1 MVACCDHLQLHLLQH
16 VHTAMLQPLLH
27 TGLYPTGLHAAGVP
41 SEFRCHRTSFGAK
54 AAGGKGC
61 GCGWGGVGWREVV
74 GCEGGWMWVG
84 WGVGGVG
91 WGGVGEGVG
100 AGVGGG
106 WVGGWGMGGGCLHK
120 AATCQTMPAEL
131 LRYTVS

>member
-61 GCGWGGVGWREVV
+61 GCGWGGVGW
-74 GCEGGWMWVG
+74 
-84 WGVGGVG
+84 
-91 WGGVGEGVG
+91 VG
-100 AGVGGG
+100 AGVEVGGG
-106 WVGGWGMGGGCLHK
+106 VGLGRVGVGGWGGWGCEGIRAVAK
-120 AATCQTMPAEL
+120 EIETRTW
-131 LRYTVS
+131 